1 MDLQPALH
9 IPEPLSITCRSLGG
23 VHFGEKVSTYE
34 GSYLIFHG
42 DMLFV
47 SSLGGVFTGGW
58 ELTTETDVWI
68 VRFLRG
74 FD

>member
-1 MDLQPALH
+1 MVLQPALH
-9 IPEPLSITCRSLGG
+9 ILEPLSITCRLLGG
-23 VHFGEKVSTYE
+23 VLFREKAGAYE
-34 GSYLIFHG
+34 GIYLIFHG

-58 ELTTETDVWI
+58 ELTIETGVWI